1 MAMQTRRW
9 IGWLA
14 VAAIVALTI
23 AMNGVDTETRITG
36 GTPSQQEMARWAI
49 GRFEAAGLPLPSL
62 EIRFHPTP
70 NGCDGRLG
78 GYSDGKA
85 DLCGVHVNLMAR
97 RTLLHEMAHGWVG
110 STASAGL
117 KARFLRLRQLESWN
131 DLGVDWQE
139 RGTEHAA
146 EIIGWA
152 LCDQG
157 TGTQLPSI
165 PRNAPDQ
172 LADAYQLLTGRPLP
186 ELSDLRH

>member
-1 MAMQTRRW
+1 METRRW

-14 VAAIVALTI
+14 ITATAITTLVVGRIDA
-23 AMNGVDTETRITG
+23 ETKITG
-36 GTPSQQEMARWAI
+36 GTPVQREMAHWAI
-49 GRFEAAGLPLPSL
+49 GRFEAAGLSLPTL

-70 NGCDGRLG
+70 NGCGGRLG
-78 GYSDGKA
+78 GYADGTV
-85 DLCGVHVNLMAR
+85 DLCGVHVNLMSR
-97 RTLLHEMAHGWVG
+97 RTLLHEIAHGWVG
-110 STASAGL
+110 STVSADL
-117 KARFLRLRQLESWN
+117 KARFLELRQLESWN
-131 DLGVDWQE
+131 DPGVDWQE

-146 EIIGWA
+146 DVISWA

-186 ELSDLRH
+186 ELSDLRR